1 MGTLFGRQIVLSMHK
16 KSGKEELAINQKIRV
31 VGTLK
36 KKNAFSIKFHEK
48 IFWNDFFARSLYFSL
63 CPRKLHLFTN
73 YNVINVSQVKG

>member
-48 IFWNDFFARSLYFSL
+48 IF
-63 CPRKLHLFTN
+63 
-73 YNVINVSQVKG
+73 